1 MEHRWGERVEVALPV
16 RIRAPF
22 GLVGTGLVTNFSV
35 SGAFI
40 ATTLPVAPLSQV
52 RVTFA
57 FGRRAARNMQP
68 GSSTFAGQVVRHN
81 SAGFAVEWCEF
92 GDEDV
97 VAFANSNRGHGHGQF
112 THYRPGAPASN
123 LLSAKRP

>member
-1 MEHRWGERVEVALPV
+1 MEHRWGERLEVALPV

-22 GLVGTGLVTNFSV
+22 GLIGTGLVTNFSV

-52 RVTFA
+52 RVTFP
-57 FGRRAARNMQP
+57 FGRRAARNLQLS
-68 GSSTFAGQVVRHN
+68 SSTFAAQVVRHN
-81 SAGFAVEWCEF
+81 AAGFAVEWCEF
-92 GDEDV
+92 AAEDV
-97 VAFANSNRGHGHGQF
+97 VAFANSNRGHGQY
-112 THYRPGAPASN
+112 THYRPNTPASN